1 MFLNSILFEKC
12 LFLIKIILSQIA
24 QEIQVSLRDERDMKK
39 TRQVVMER
47 EKLIDVIQNK
57 NSEIQYYMVNLKTAK
72 LIISV
77 LRSESRLIQLYYS
90 YLDGV
95 LSFVKTL
102 ENSLK
107 QETLKTNETFNKF
120 KTVNLSNSSSLNPVL
135 VGFGSYDLSNKT
147 STNKD
152 SVSFLT
158 TFFANK
164 QNTYKS
170 FSHLV
175 CSFSKWE
182 EFVKQIELKTSFA
195 YDDLKRLKEI
205 EQNKSSINSRLE
217 KVYY

>member
-1 MFLNSILFEKC
+1 M
-12 LFLIKIILSQIA
+12 
-24 QEIQVSLRDERDMKK
+24 SLRDEQDMKK

-57 NSEIQYYMVNLKTAK
+57 NSQIQYYMANLKTAK
-72 LIISV
+72 LVVSV
-77 LRSESRLIQLYYS
+77 LHSESRLIELYYS
-90 YLDGV
+90 HLDSV
-95 LSFVKTL
+95 FSFVKTL

-107 QETLKTNETFNKF
+107 QEFLKTNETFYTY
-120 KTVNLSNSSSLNPVL
+120 KTVNLTNSSSLNPVL
-135 VGFGSYDLSNKT
+135 VGFGNYKVYGKANSNK
-147 STNKD
+147 N
-152 SVSFLT
+152 SVYFLT

-170 FSHLV
+170 FLHLV

>member
-164 QNTYKS
+164 QNTYKN
-170 FSHLV
+170 FSHQA
-175 CSFSKWE
+175 CSFLKWE
-182 EFVKQIELKTSFA
+182 EFVKQIELKISFA
-195 YDDLKRLKEI
+195 YDDLKKLKEI
-205 EQNKSSINSRLE
+205 EQNKSSVNSKLE
-217 KVYY
+217 KLFY